1 MCEFRRGKHSKT
13 FTIITDETI
22 KEELRKHIRSLK
34 YVERYPENVMRKLN
48 NEWLSLIPRAPS
60 KISETT
66 AKRWMQYLNFRPEK
80 SGKGYFVDGHERDD
94 VVAHRKLFLEDFKNI
109 EKRMFSWRGAN
120 MTEHDDLPAGVKRSV
135 FITQDESLFYT
146 NDAIKLTWEE
156 KGGTQD
162 GANKKIRPKSM
173 GRAIHVSGFVCDC
186 HGFMTSP
193 STGRKSYEI
202 MKPGKNADGY
212 WTNDDLCKQLE
223 ADAIPI
229 AEELHPNCDLIWGFD
244 NSQNHHARKPDALW
258 APNLPLK
265 DNGKNAP
272 KMRST
277 TWNGHVQSMQNAAG
291 HQLGIKSILLARG
304 MWYEGMR
311 LECTSCGSGTPP
323 DDLNCCARRVLG
335 DCPDFAESK
344 CWLEELLESRGH
356 KLIFSPKFHCELNFI
371 EMIWG
376 YIKGILRRDCSFNFN
391 DLVLNLPRHLDSVSL
406 PFIKRASRHCLRFF
420 MDGYRA
426 GLVGPL
432 LDYAMKK
439 YKGHRMIPRD
449 NLRLIEEEYKA
460 KSVRR

>member
-1 MCEFRRGKHSKT
+1 MATSDIEMESPQSEETHIKETEETLLEALKSLEGNVQSCIPTNLRAEKKIEDLPKYEFIQFICIKSYFSKRLQGIGIMDASTQVAKVIFNTSVDQSYRAKAIRNWANYYIRHKKLCEFRRGKHSKT

-173 GRAIHVSGFVCDC
+173 GRDIHVSGFVCDC

-202 MKPGKNADGY
+202 MKLGKNADGY

-291 HQLGIKSILLARG
+291 HQ
-304 MWYEGMR
+304 Y
-311 LECTSCGSGTPP
+311 
-323 DDLNCCARRVLG
+323 
-335 DCPDFAESK
+335 
-344 CWLEELLESRGH
+344 
-356 KLIFSPKFHCELNFI
+356 
-371 EMIWG
+371 
-376 YIKGILRRDCSFNFN
+376 
-391 DLVLNLPRHLDSVSL
+391 
-406 PFIKRASRHCLRFF
+406 
-420 MDGYRA
+420 
-426 GLVGPL
+426 
-432 LDYAMKK
+432 
-439 YKGHRMIPRD
+439 
-449 NLRLIEEEYKA
+449 
-460 KSVRR
+460 